1 MPLRPKS
8 KATSTPPRATT
19 ISPSRSSG
27 PPLPP
32 STAPPSPGTQ
42 PGARPWPPRWQGTF
56 QEHPPD
62 TVAGMSNHATTV
74 ATAVQLLNAG
84 DVHGYVT
91 TLYHP
96 DAAFHGFPPDFP
108 ADRDGITAF
117 FRALR
122 AGIPDATIAAQD
134 LLTDQ
139 DRVAVRFTLTG
150 THTGELFGV
159 PASGART

>member
-1 MPLRPKS
+1 
-8 KATSTPPRATT
+8 
-19 ISPSRSSG
+19 
-27 PPLPP
+27 
-32 STAPPSPGTQ
+32 
-42 PGARPWPPRWQGTF
+42 
-56 QEHPPD
+56 
-62 TVAGMSNHATTV
+62 MSNHASTI

-84 DVHGYVT
+84 DVDGYVT

-96 DAAFHGFPPDFP
+96 DATFHGFPPDFP
-108 ADRDGITAF
+108 ADRDGISEF

-159 PASGART
+159 PASGTRVEVDGITILRFRDDRVDVRWNRLDDIAFLSQIGAMPAAAGA